1 MHGIWTISIRDGET
15 AESQTTHIHF
25 SLNYDAHVKLP
36 SADVIVS
43 CG

>member
-1 MHGIWTISIRDGET
+1 MHAIWTISIRDGE
-15 AESQTTHIHF
+15 AESQTTHINF